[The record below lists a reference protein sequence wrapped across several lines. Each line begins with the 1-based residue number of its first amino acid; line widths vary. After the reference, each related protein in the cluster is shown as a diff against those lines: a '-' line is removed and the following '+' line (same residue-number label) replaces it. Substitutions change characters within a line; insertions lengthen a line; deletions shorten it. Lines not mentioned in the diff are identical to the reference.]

1 MQRTH
6 LLFRVF
12 ARNRIHSNWVIGERL
27 IMMIYKGV
35 GRVWGNQHRIGWYH
49 TISNGEEPSLSWAG
63 SDKKKEVFHG
73 PRERLRRGGLP
84 GRSCG
89 LP

>member
-6 LLFRVF
+6 LLFRVL
-12 ARNRIHSNWVIGERL
+12 ARNKIHSNWVIGESL
-27 IMMIYKGV
+27 IRTVYKGV
-35 GRVWGNQHRIGWYH
+35 GRAWGNQHRIVWYH
-49 TISNGEEPSLSWAG
+49 TISNREKPSLSWAG
-63 SDKKKEVFHG
+63 RDKKKVFPG
-73 PRERLRRGGLP
+73 PRERLRRGRLP